1 MRALLITAVT
11 ALAAASAPVSPVLA
25 DDRALRV
32 AIESRSPTYGN
43 PYTQTMQS
51 IFHPLYMIYDALTLL
66 DSDGEVQPALSVSHE
81 RLDDLTWQ
89 FKLRPG
95 VTYSNGEAFNAAA
108 MKHNLDYLLSPQGQ
122 TAYVA
127 SLIPSVTRVE
137 AVDDLTLNIITATPD
152 AILPRRMAAVAT
164 VAPGQ
169 WEELGQTDY
178 AFSPIGT
185 GAYELQDWG
194 DSDSVMDFKAFDA
207 TWRGQPAISDIEVV
221 IQREGAARSQALL
234 SGQIDIA
241 MNVDIDEIEYLESA
255 GFNVV
260 NNVSPVV
267 GALAF
272 NNMDETSPFTDI
284 RVRRAFNYAINRE
297 AIAQFIFGGIVEPVG
312 QGSTA
317 SVFGHNPDVPLYP
330 YDPER
335 ARALL
340 AEAGYGDGIAME
352 VLVTPGPPVMSL
364 MYQQVAQDLS
374 NIGVTLNIQFAQG
387 PRWVQMWFSGDWDD
401 AGMISAAWS
410 NVTFMDTAR
419 GFETYSCVR
428 PDPFFCEPSV
438 VPDIEAAAQ
447 EFDVA
452 KRRAILQKLAMDF
465 HELAPTLL
473 LFPTTNNLAYSADI
487 IPAETIGIRS
497 RAETIRFAD

>member
-1 MRALLITAVT
+1 MRVLLICLS
-11 ALAAASAPVSPVLA
+11 ALCAASAASA
-25 DDRALRV
+25 QDRTLRV

-43 PYTQTMQS
+43 PYTQTLQS
-51 IFHPLYMIYDALTLL
+51 IFHPLYAVYDALTLL
-66 DSDGEVQPALSVSHE
+66 DANGEVRPALSVSHE

-89 FKLRPG
+89 FKLRDG
-95 VTYSNGEAFNAAA
+95 VTYANGEVFDAAA
-108 MKHNLDYLLSPQGQ
+108 MKHNLDYLLSAQGQ

-127 SLIPSVTRVE
+127 SLIPSVARVV
-137 AVDDLTLNIITATPD
+137 AVDNLTLNIITSTPD
-152 AILPRRMAAVAT
+152 AILPRRMAAVVT

-169 WEELGQTDY
+169 WDALGPSDY
-178 AFSPIGT
+178 AFEPVGT
-185 GAYELQDWG
+185 GPYQIADWG
-194 DSDSVMDFKAFDA
+194 ESDSVLDYAPFNES
-207 TWRGQPAISDIEVV
+207 WRGAPV
-221 IQREGAARSQALL
+221 IQDFDIVIQKEGAARSQALL
-234 SGQIDIA
+234 SEQIDVA
-241 MNVDIDEIEYLESA
+241 MNVGIDEIDYLESA

-260 NNVSPVV
+260 TNVSPVV

-272 NNMDETSPFTDI
+272 NNVDQNSPFTDI
-284 RVRRAFNYAINRE
+284 RVRKAFNYAINRD
-297 AIAQFIFGGIVEPVG
+297 AIAQYIFDGIVEPVG

-317 SVFGHNPDVPLYP
+317 GVFGHNPDVPKYP

-340 AEAGYGDGIAME
+340 EDAGYGDGITMN

-374 NIGVTLNIQFAQG
+374 VIGVTLNIQFAQG

-447 EFDVA
+447 EFDVE

-465 HELAPTLL
+465 HELAPTLF
-473 LFPTTNNLAYSADI
+473 LFPTTNNLTYSPDVV
-487 IPAETIGIRS
+487 PAEIIGIRS
-497 RAETIRFAD
+497 RAETMRFKD